1 LRSAYP
7 PERLEIELQSRLGPF
22 LSERGYRVVGHG
34 VTGVTWRREMSGKA
48 TAGLVALGLLAL
60 GGVLSG
66 DAGSVVFGIF
76 CAVGAAV
83 LIYVRHPA
91 TVTIDLA
98 RIPGG
103 TELTISGG
111 SDVPRVRPMA
121 ETVAGPPP
129 APEPRGGPEAPG
141 SLWSPPRS

>member
-1 LRSAYP
+1 
-7 PERLEIELQSRLGPF
+7 LEIELQSRLGPF

-34 VTGVTWRREMSGKA
+34 VTGVTWRRGMSGKL

-66 DAGSVVFGIF
+66 EAGSVVFGIF
-76 CAVGAAV
+76 CASGAAV
-83 LIYVRHPA
+83 LIYLRRPA
-91 TVTIDLA
+91 IVTIDLA

-103 TELTISGG
+103 TELTVSAGP
-111 SDVPRVRPMA
+111 DTARVSPIA
-121 ETVAGPPP
+121 QTVAGPPP
-129 APEPRGGPEAPG
+129 APEPRSGPEAPG